1 MSSGDCPHQPQT
13 LLRIN
18 LSMSA
23 PAQTLPAHSAPQR
36 SAKRPTEPASRAQP
50 INDCSHHKRNNIPK
64 ISRAFSRQRR
74 HSLQQNQ
81 RQTDAKPIVA
91 DAGYVITHPD
101 NPKHAQHRQKD
112 ERTNEARK
120 RISNQSGLQL
130 RATDPKHHVS
140 QKPRA
145 NAKNGPPKR
154 ARNQGVQSEKRII
167 TPQPPSVRS
176 RSMRSAVGRFM
187 GEGV

>member
-1 MSSGDCPHQPQT
+1 
-13 LLRIN
+13 
-18 LSMSA
+18 MSA
-23 PAQTLPAHSAPQR
+23 PAQRLPADSAPQR
-36 SAKRPTEPASRAQP
+36 SAKHPTEPASRAQS
-50 INDCSHHKRNNIPK
+50 IKDRSHHERTNIPK

-74 HSLQQNQ
+74 HSFQQNQ
-81 RQTDAKPIVA
+81 RQTNAKPIVK
-91 DAGYVITHPD
+91 DAGRVSTPPD

-130 RATDPKHHVS
+130 RTKDPKHHVS

-145 NAKNGPPKR
+145 NAKNGTPKR
-154 ARNQGVQSEKRII
+154 ARKQGVQSEKRII
-167 TPQPPSVRS
+167 TPQPASVRS
-176 RSMRSAVGRFM
+176 RSMRSAVDRFM